1 MLEEKNAEVEHY
13 RNRMERMQREYE
25 ERLHGTATELQRK
38 CGHSFPVQASCQG
51 PLTCV
56 TVNKLQEHMHA
67 FQNGETLRVNPIE
80 SRIWHDL
87 CAAYMRIWHL

>member
-1 MLEEKNAEVEHY
+1 MAPPPSCSACSWRKPSC
-13 RNRMERMQREYE
+13 
-25 ERLHGTATELQRK
+25 K